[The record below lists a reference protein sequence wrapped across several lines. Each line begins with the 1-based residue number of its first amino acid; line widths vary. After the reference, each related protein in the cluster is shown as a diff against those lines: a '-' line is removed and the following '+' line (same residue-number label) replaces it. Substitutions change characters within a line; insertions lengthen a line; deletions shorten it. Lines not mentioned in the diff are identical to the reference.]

1 MICMKKQHV
10 FQSNYYGILSFTSSW
25 MVESKNLLDERPKA
39 KKNFDE
45 LIRSEM
51 HNAGK
56 GNAYYFTTIKMICY
70 KYQLNRFNDLFL

>member
-1 MICMKKQHV
+1 MISMKKQHV
-10 FQSNYYGILSFTSSW
+10 FQSNHYGILSFTSSW

-39 KKNFDE
+39 KRNFDE

-70 KYQLNRFNDLFL
+70 KYQLNDLFL